1 MHYLWTWSSRAPHGS
16 LSPQGRHSSCYRHS
30 STPIFWYYLTHVLC
44 KYMNKLL
51 ILIEYN
57 HNGYILQK
65 SFPTSLLSKYA
76 AYRIAKTLL
85 NNVYFVVSFYG
96 LNCCEYM
103 YNTISCLFGVYVY
116 VFIGL
121 INVLVMLMFVR
132 FCQLKVFC

>member
-1 MHYLWTWSSRAPHGS
+1 MLLTALYLHKVGIHHVTGILQR
-16 LSPQGRHSSCYRHS
+16 Q
-30 STPIFWYYLTHVLC
+30 FFFYYLTHVLC

-96 LNCCEYM
+96 LNC
-103 YNTISCLFGVYVY
+103 LFGVYVY

>member
-1 MHYLWTWSSRAPHGS
+1 MLQA
-16 LSPQGRHSSCYRHS
+16 
-30 STPIFWYYLTHVLC
+30 FFNANFFFNYLTRVLC

-57 HNGYILQK
+57 LNGYILQK

-103 YNTISCLFGVYVY
+103 YITISCLFRVNVYVY

>member
-1 MHYLWTWSSRAPHGS
+1 
-16 LSPQGRHSSCYRHS
+16 
-30 STPIFWYYLTHVLC
+30 
-44 KYMNKLL
+44 MNKLL
-51 ILIEYN
+51 ILLEYN

-76 AYRIAKTLL
+76 AYRTAKTLL
-85 NNVYFVVSFYG
+85 NNEYFVVSFYG

-103 YNTISCLFGVYVY
+103 YIKISCLFRVYVY